1 MKLIVLNQK
10 VSRSH
15 LKKRILVQYRGG
27 REVQTGGPPQA
38 DRKDLNRVPNPAE
51 KGGRTKDFFEMAS
64 SPRGVLAKAS
74 GFPAK
79 TVTALMFVLVVATLA
94 LAVPVSTNLWAQEIE
109 VVDRIVAVVNN
120 EIITL
125 YELNQSFAPYVS
137 NIKAL
142 NYPPEKERQTLF
154 QVRQDILDKLIE
166 SMLADQQ
173 VKRDRI
179 TVSQKEIN
187 RAIERIKEQRQF
199 TDEQLRRGLA
209 SQGMTM
215 EEYRQEIEE
224 QIRRTKLVNREVK
237 AKIVITKEDIKE
249 YYESHREKYAGE
261 KKYYLWNMFI
271 KVSSNSGSSQRNK
284 ARNRMEA
291 LLSQL
296 KQGRSFE
303 SLVDELKQST
313 SAIQGTDLGLYRLDE
328 LSEQLRQVVK
338 KMKTGEFSTVLD
350 ANFGF
355 QILYVQKIDESRDQP
370 LAAVESEIE
379 ELLYTEFVDNKYQE
393 WLEELRARSH
403 IRIIN

>member
-1 MKLIVLNQK
+1 
-10 VSRSH
+10 
-15 LKKRILVQYRGG
+15 
-27 REVQTGGPPQA
+27 
-38 DRKDLNRVPNPAE
+38 
-51 KGGRTKDFFEMAS
+51 
-64 SPRGVLAKAS
+64 
-74 GFPAK
+74 
-79 TVTALMFVLVVATLA
+79 VATLA

-142 NYPPEKERQTLF
+142 KYPPEKERQTLF

-355 QILYVQKIDESRDQP
+355 QILYVQKIDESQNQP

>member
-1 MKLIVLNQK
+1 MKLIALNQK
-10 VSRSH
+10 V
-15 LKKRILVQYRGG
+15 I
-27 REVQTGGPPQA
+27 
-38 DRKDLNRVPNPAE
+38 
-51 KGGRTKDFFEMAS
+51 

-79 TVTALMFVLVVATLA
+79 TVTALMFVLLVATLA
-94 LAVPVSTNLWAQEIE
+94 PAVPVSTNLWAQEIE

-355 QILYVQKIDESRDQP
+355 QILYVQKIDESQNQP

>member
-1 MKLIVLNQK
+1 MLVL
-10 VSRSH
+10 
-15 LKKRILVQYRGG
+15 L
-27 REVQTGGPPQA
+27 
-38 DRKDLNRVPNPAE
+38 
-51 KGGRTKDFFEMAS
+51 
-64 SPRGVLAKAS
+64 
-74 GFPAK
+74 
-79 TVTALMFVLVVATLA
+79 VATVA
-94 LAVPVSTNLWAQEIE
+94 LAVPVSTNLWAQEVE

-125 YELNQSFAPYVS
+125 YELDQTFAPYVH

-154 QVRQDILDKLIE
+154 QVRQDLLNKLIE

-173 VKRDRI
+173 VKRNRI

-187 RAIERIKEQRQF
+187 QAIERIKEQRQF
-199 TDEQLRRGLA
+199 TDEQLRQGLA

-224 QIRRTKLVNREVK
+224 QIMRSKLVAREVK

-271 KVSSNSGSSQRNK
+271 KVSSDSSSSERND
-284 ARNRMEA
+284 ARRQMEEILA
-291 LLSQL
+291 QL
-296 KQGRSFE
+296 KQGRSFQ

-313 SAIQGTDLGLYRLDE
+313 SAIQGTDLGLYRLEE

-338 KMKTGEFSTVLD
+338 KMKTGEFSDILD

-355 QILYVQKIDESRDQP
+355 QIIFVQNIEETQAQP
-370 LAAVESEIE
+370 LAAVESDIQ
-379 ELLYTEFVDNKYQE
+379 ELLYTEAVDNKYQE
-393 WLEELRARSH
+393 WLNELRARSL